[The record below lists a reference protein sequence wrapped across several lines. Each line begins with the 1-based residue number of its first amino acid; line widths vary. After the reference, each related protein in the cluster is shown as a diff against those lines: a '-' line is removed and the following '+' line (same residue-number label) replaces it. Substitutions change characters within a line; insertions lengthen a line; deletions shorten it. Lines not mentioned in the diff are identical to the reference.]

1 MNTHNTIY
9 KLVFVFLLLAGISAC
24 SLLIPCVEPDGG
36 DGDGG
41 IVCAILHRDGGNNGT
56 DTATGQPDATVADAS
71 RPDVNGADAGG
82 RDSGRP
88 DVGSTTP
95 GWVLDNTFETN
106 DNGLLVTVPEG
117 MLQKMEPLER
127 RITDANEDDIWAPI
141 TAVRFK
147 LESGTPAPGG
157 NEYLIYILAKKP
169 NETFEQWMDRSSWG
183 DAFIADEKVT
193 TRNGYMGPYYS
204 TNDLG
209 AIPYIHAL
217 IPTENYVYDV
227 ERIDN
232 RIPYERMGEEIMLF
246 MKESGIDYFQVPE
259 HFLNFIRNMEVAR

>member
-1 MNTHNTIY
+1 MNTQNTIW

-41 IVCAILHRDGGNNGT
+41 SVCAILRRDGGNGT
-56 DTATGQPDATVADAS
+56 GTASGQPDATMADAS
-71 RPDVNGADAGG
+71 RPDVNRADAGG

-95 GWVLDNTFETN
+95 EWVLDNTFETN
-106 DNGLLVTVPEG
+106 GNGLLVTVPEG
-117 MLQKMEPLER
+117 MMQKLEPLER
-127 RITDANEDDIWAPI
+127 RITDPNVRNISAPI

-147 LESGTPAPGG
+147 LESVAPAPGG
-157 NEYLIYILAKKP
+157 NEYLIFILAKKP
-169 NETFEQWMDRSSWG
+169 TETFQQWLDRSSWG
-183 DAFIADEKVT
+183 DAVASTEYVT
-193 TRNGYMGPYYS
+193 TRNGYQGVYYD

-217 IPTENYVYDV
+217 IPTGNYVYDV

-232 RIPYERMGEEIMLF
+232 RIPYEMSGEELIRF
-246 MKESGIDYFQVPE
+246 TDRSEFWEVPE
-259 HFLNFIRNMEVAR
+259 HFLNFIRNMDVAR